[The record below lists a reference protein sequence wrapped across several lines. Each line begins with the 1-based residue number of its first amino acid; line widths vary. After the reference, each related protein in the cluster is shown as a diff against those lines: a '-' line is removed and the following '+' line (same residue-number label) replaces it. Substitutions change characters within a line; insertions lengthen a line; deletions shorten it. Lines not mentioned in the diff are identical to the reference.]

1 MKNEQRTTCIKRS
14 AATLIIVSLLVST
27 FGCSSITTPP
37 NSLAANSSTSKP
49 VAVAVAPVRS
59 GPVTAGHLY
68 SGEMKAKTQVNVAAK
83 LMGRIEQMPVEVGSV
98 VKTGDVIAVLERGAI
113 EAQLRQAEAALTL
126 AKDRLEQMEAGA
138 RPEQVAQAEANL
150 RAAEAKLAQLKAG
163 PTAEQ
168 LQAAEAQVRLA
179 KNQLYA
185 VQTQADAYLAS
196 RAAAVGQLVYTKE
209 MKEAQSG
216 VAWEQ
221 VQLAEAQLAQLKA
234 GPTPEQLAQAQA
246 AVDAA
251 KAQLDLAKSPFTQKD
266 LEIARAQVA
275 QAQTAVDLVKTQ
287 MADTTVTSPI
297 DGIISER
304 YLSVGGLAAP
314 NVPIVT
320 VTSLDLEASLAIEEA
335 RIGQVQAGQ
344 PVTATVSAY
353 PDEQFEGVVTS
364 VAPTVDPKT
373 RTVTAKVEV
382 KDPQRRLKAG
392 MLARVML
399 GSGSSNGLFIPVS
412 AVTRRNGKDIVFVVN
427 DGRAAEREIR
437 IGEPSQERV
446 EVIEGLAA
454 GEMVV
459 LEPQAELTNGT
470 SVTVIRSEQ

>member
-1 MKNEQRTTCIKRS
+1 MVAK
-14 AATLIIVSLLVST
+14 LIVVSLAVST
-27 FGCSSITTPP
+27 FGCSSIITPP
-37 NSLAANSSTSKP
+37 NSPAASSGTPKP
-49 VAVAVAPVRS
+49 VAVAVAAVQS

-68 SGEMKAKTQVNVAAK
+68 SGEIRAKTQVNVAAK

-98 VKTGDVIAVLERGAI
+98 VKAGDVIAVLERGAI

-126 AKDRLEQMEAGA
+126 ARDRLEQMEAGA

-179 KNQLYA
+179 KNQLFA

-196 RAAAVGQLVYTKE
+196 RAAAIGQLVYTRE

-275 QAQTAVDLVKTQ
+275 QAQSAVDLIKTQ
-287 MADTTVTSPI
+287 MADTTITSPI
-297 DGIISER
+297 DGVVSDR
-304 YLSVGGLAAP
+304 YLSVGALAAP

-320 VTSLDLEASLAIEEA
+320 VTSLALEVNLAIEEA
-335 RIGQVQAGQ
+335 RIGQIQVGL

-353 PDEQFEGVVTS
+353 PDEQFEGVVTT

-373 RTVTAKVEV
+373 RTITTKVEV
-382 KDPQRRLKAG
+382 KDPQQQLKAG
-392 MLARVML
+392 MLVKVTL
-399 GSGSSNGLFIPVS
+399 GSGSSDGLFIPAS
-412 AVTRRNGKDIVFVVN
+412 AITRRNGKDIVFVVN
-427 DGRAAEREIR
+427 GGRAAVREIR
-437 IGEPSQERV
+437 VGEPSQERV
-446 EVIEGLAA
+446 EVIEGLTA

-459 LEPQAELTNGT
+459 LEPQAELTDGT
-470 SVTVIRSEQ
+470 SVTMIRSEQ